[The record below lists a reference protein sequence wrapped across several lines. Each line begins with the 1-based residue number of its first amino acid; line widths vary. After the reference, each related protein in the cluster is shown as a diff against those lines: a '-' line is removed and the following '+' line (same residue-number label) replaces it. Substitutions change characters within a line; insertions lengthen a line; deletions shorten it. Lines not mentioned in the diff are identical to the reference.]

1 MVNKLCLVM
10 CVLMLSACS
19 RFDLSD
25 VATTAGATTAATAAA
40 ALGAPTLVIATSTLA
55 GGVAGGAL
63 VEDETSAIDACL
75 ENPEICREVEFWDTI
90 KDFIHW
96 IIGGTVLLIIV
107 AWLIPGPQT
116 LWRKKDAGSNSTRHG
131 PRRNR
136 SYR

>member
-1 MVNKLCLVM
+1 MVNRICLVL

-25 VATTAGATTAATAAA
+25 VATTTGATVGATAAA
-40 ALGAPTLVIATSTLA
+40 ALGAPTLVIATSTVA

-63 VEDETSAIDACL
+63 VEDETSAVDACI
-75 ENPEICREVEFWDTI
+75 ENPEICREVEFWDTL

-116 LWRKKDAGSNSTRHG
+116 LWRKKDARSNSPRHG
-131 PRRNR
+131 ARRHR
-136 SYR
+136 PDR